1 MVGRYQ
7 PLPHGNHFRILE
19 LQPGQTGD
27 PIVCKLIVAQIPSPR
42 RSLNDISYEALS
54 YVWGP
59 EKPEH
64 EIVLDGWPCIVRDNL
79 WHFLRRRRHQSQAS
93 RLWIDAL
100 CINQTDLQER
110 SSQVQLMGTI
120 YRVAE
125 RTLVWLDAA
134 SNDIDIAMDFIQR
147 ATLSDLLLNP
157 ETALRQAI
165 QKWAAHP
172 YWSRTWVV
180 QEFLLSQDLTIL
192 CGLKQVEWKSAQ
204 LFYQRI
210 EDSKSKQRKHDWR
223 EFTNSPAHALFKQ
236 RLTDKRGQTTLSRLL
251 VSNRRTK
258 CFDPRDKVYAM
269 LSLASDCHPNH
280 TLAVDYAKDACA
292 LFSAVMKFCTVP
304 PKDVFRYGLFLTQ
317 LLHIDVFSVRA
328 SSMLPTSPKLQR
340 SKLAASQSSRTTPA
354 TRQTLLDAVG
364 FHTGK
369 IICKDSLQYSDQLG
383 SSSPANERP
392 SLLSKRPPSPL
403 PLPSR
408 GVESISP
415 QNLLQIMAQL
425 ENLDLRRLQ
434 DPEKVCEAVNRQF
447 LDSAHD
453 AGKSSSDDGPPSLSL
468 VVVFFA
474 GYKVKQ
480 FMVGLAYGNVSKGD
494 RVVQFPGYDNAF
506 TTTPAL
512 AMSHKSSKI
521 TGRVLCVS
529 QDGPSLDPIT
539 SKTLH
544 FASLQTEAQC
554 SDSSLAVRFL
564 LTPNELL
571 LLLR

>member
-7 PLPHGNHFRILE
+7 PLPHDNHFRILE

-27 PIVCKLIVAQIPSPR
+27 PIVCKLLVAQIPSS
-42 RSLNDISYEALS
+42 RSTLNDISYEALS

-64 EIVLDGWPCIVRDNL
+64 EIILDGWPCIVRDNL
-79 WHFLRRRRHQSQAS
+79 WHFLRRRRHQSQVS

-120 YRVAE
+120 YRAAE

-134 SNDIDIAMDFIQR
+134 SNYSDIAMDFIQR

-157 ETALRQAI
+157 ETALRQAVQI
-165 QKWAAHP
+165 WAAHP

-192 CGLKQVEWKSAQ
+192 CGLKQVDWKSAQ

-210 EDSKSKQRKHDWR
+210 EDSKSKQRKYDWR
-223 EFTNSPAHALFKQ
+223 EFADSPAHALFKQ
-236 RLTDKRGQTTLSRLL
+236 RLTEKRGQTTLLRLL
-251 VSNRRTK
+251 VSNRQTK
-258 CFDPRDKVYAM
+258 CFDPRDKVYAL

-292 LFSAVMKFCTVP
+292 LFSTVMKFCAVP
-304 PKDVFRYGLFLTQ
+304 PKDVFRFGIFLTE
-317 LLHIDVFSVRA
+317 LLHIDVLSVRA
-328 SSMLPTSPKLQR
+328 SSMLPASPKLQR
-340 SKLAASQSSRTTPA
+340 SKLGASYSSGATPA
-354 TRQTLLDAVG
+354 TRETLLDAVG
-364 FHTGK
+364 FQTGK
-369 IICKDSLQYSDQLG
+369 IISKDSLPHLDQLDPP
-383 SSSPANERP
+383 SPTNERS
-392 SLLSKRPPSPL
+392 SLLSKRPPGRL

-415 QNLLQIMAQL
+415 QNLSQIMAQL

-434 DPEKVCEAVNRQF
+434 NPEKVREAINRQF
-447 LDSAHD
+447 LDSTHD
-453 AGKSSSDDGPPSLSL
+453 AAKSSPDDEPPSLSL

-494 RVVQFPGYDNAF
+494 NVVQFPGYDNAF

-512 AMSHKSSKI
+512 AVGYKSSKI
-521 TGRVLCVS
+521 TGRVLCVG

-554 SDSSLAVRFL
+554 NDSPLAVRFL
-564 LTPNELL
+564 LTTNELL

>member
-7 PLPHGNHFRILE
+7 PLLPGNHFRILE
-19 LQPGQTGD
+19 LQPGQAGD
-27 PIVCKLIVAQIPSPR
+27 PIVCKLFVTQIPSSRPTP
-42 RSLNDISYEALS
+42 NGISYEALS

-79 WHFLRRRRHQSQAS
+79 WHFLRHRRHQIQAS

-110 SSQVQLMGTI
+110 SNQVQLMGTI
-120 YRVAE
+120 YRAAE
-125 RTLVWLDAA
+125 RTLVWLDSA
-134 SNDIDIAMDFIQR
+134 SNDSDMAMDFIQR
-147 ATLSDLLLNP
+147 ATLSDLLLHP
-157 ETALRQAI
+157 EIALRQAVQI
-165 QKWAAHP
+165 WAAHP

-192 CGLKQVEWKSAQ
+192 CGLKQVDWKSAQ

-210 EDSKSKQRKHDWR
+210 EDSKSKQRKYDWR
-223 EFTNSPAHALFKQ
+223 EFTNSPAHVLFKQ
-236 RLTDKRGQTTLSRLL
+236 RLTEKRKQTTLSRLL
-251 VSNRRTK
+251 VSNQETK
-258 CFDPRDKVYAM
+258 CFDPRDKVYAL

-292 LFSAVMKFCTVP
+292 LFSTVMKFCAVP
-304 PKDVFRYGLFLTQ
+304 PKDVFRFGLFLTQ
-317 LLHIDVFSVRA
+317 LLHIDVLSVRA
-328 SSMLPTSPKLQR
+328 SAMLPASPKLQR
-340 SKLAASQSSRTTPA
+340 SELGAPYSSSATPA

-364 FHTGK
+364 FQTGK
-369 IICKDSLQYSDQLG
+369 IICKDSLSYLDQLD
-383 SSSPANERP
+383 SPSPTNECP
-392 SLLSKRPPSPL
+392 SLLSKRSLGRL

-415 QNLLQIMAQL
+415 QNLSQTMAQL
-425 ENLDLRRLQ
+425 ENLDLQRLQ
-434 DPEKVCEAVNRQF
+434 DPEMVREAVNRRF
-447 LDSAHD
+447 LDSTHD
-453 AGKSSSDDGPPSLSL
+453 TTKSSSDDEPPGLSL

-474 GYKVKQ
+474 GYRVKQ

-494 RVVQFPGYDNAF
+494 NVVQFPGYDNAF
-506 TTTPAL
+506 TTTPVL
-512 AMSHKSSKI
+512 AMSYKSSKI
-521 TGRVLCVS
+521 TGRVLCVG
-529 QDGPSLDPIT
+529 QDGPSLDLIT

-554 SDSSLAVRFL
+554 NDSSLLVRFL
-564 LTPNELL
+564 LTTNELL